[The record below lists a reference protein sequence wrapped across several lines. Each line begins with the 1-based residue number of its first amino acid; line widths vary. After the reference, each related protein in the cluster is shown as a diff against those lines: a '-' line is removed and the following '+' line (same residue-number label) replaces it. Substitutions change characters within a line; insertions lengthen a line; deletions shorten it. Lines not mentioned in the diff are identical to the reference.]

1 MTPWYLQK
9 DWRLQH
15 DLEMN
20 MQDDIFFSYS
30 HKHLVPKSL
39 FSLRRTYAPRLRIY
53 MGVPSSEG
61 GMNMDK
67 RPLYVVDRG
76 KKNSLPGPLSDIY
89 LFTRAPTGAVLIDE
103 R

>member
-1 MTPWYLQK
+1 
-9 DWRLQH
+9 
-15 DLEMN
+15 
-20 MQDDIFFSYS
+20 
-30 HKHLVPKSL
+30 
-39 FSLRRTYAPRLRIY
+39 
-53 MGVPSSEG
+53 
-61 GMNMDK
+61 MDK